1 MILIKGGQI
10 KPITGAEIENG
21 ELLIGDDGKIAAIGK
36 TVDAPADAKVIDAT
50 GCLVT
55 PGFIDAHCHIGIDE
69 EGMRWEGND
78 CNEYSSPVTPEMRS
92 IDGINPR
99 DEAFHLALEGGV
111 TTATTG
117 PGSAN
122 VLGGTFV
129 TLKLDGNCIDD
140 MIVKYPVAMKIAFG
154 ENPKGCYGQ
163 NGHKEP
169 VTRMAVAALL
179 REQLF
184 KAKRYAAEVDAA
196 EKDPTKTRPFDM
208 QLEALLPVIRKQIP
222 LKAHAHRA
230 DDILTALRI
239 AREFDL
245 DITLDH
251 CTEGHLIVD
260 QLVKAG
266 KPVLVGPSFGS
277 KSKIELR
284 EKTFE
289 TAGILDRA
297 GLEVCIITDAPV
309 IPLYYLPLCAGL
321 AVKAG
326 MKEES
331 AWRAITINPA
341 HVVGIAD
348 RVGSL
353 EVGKD
358 ADIAIFEGNPL
369 RDIQCRTKAVFV
381 GGKQVV
387 GE

>member
-1 MILIKGGQI
+1 
-10 KPITGAEIENG
+10 
-21 ELLIGDDGKIAAIGK
+21 
-36 TVDAPADAKVIDAT
+36 
-50 GCLVT
+50 
-55 PGFIDAHCHIGIDE
+55 
-69 EGMRWEGND
+69 
-78 CNEYSSPVTPEMRS
+78 
-92 IDGINPR
+92 
-99 DEAFHLALEGGV
+99 
-111 TTATTG
+111 
-117 PGSAN
+117 
-122 VLGGTFV
+122 
-129 TLKLDGNCIDD
+129 
-140 MIVKYPVAMKIAFG
+140 
-154 ENPKGCYGQ
+154 
-163 NGHKEP
+163 
-169 VTRMAVAALL
+169 MAVAALL

-184 KAKRYAAEVDAA
+184 KAKRYAAEIDAA

-266 KPVLVGPSFGS
+266 KPVLVGPSLGS
-277 KSKIELR
+277 KSKAELR

-331 AWRAITINPA
+331 AL
-341 HVVGIAD
+341 
-348 RVGSL
+348 SL
-353 EVGKD
+353 
-358 ADIAIFEGNPL
+358 IHI
-369 RDIQCRTKAVFV
+369 
-381 GGKQVV
+381 
-387 GE
+387 

>member
-1 MILIKGGQI
+1 MKIRIGFSLTYDCPQPTPMIL
-10 KPITGAEIENG
+10 N
-21 ELLIGDDGKIAAIGK
+21 LS
-36 TVDAPADAKVIDAT
+36 VH
-50 GCLVT
+50 
-55 PGFIDAHCHIGIDE
+55 FS
-69 EGMRWEGND
+69 R
-78 CNEYSSPVTPEMRS
+78 
-92 IDGINPR
+92 
-99 DEAFHLALEGGV
+99 
-111 TTATTG
+111 
-117 PGSAN
+117 
-122 VLGGTFV
+122 
-129 TLKLDGNCIDD
+129 IDD
-140 MIVKYPVAMKIAFG
+140 MIVKKEAAMKCAFG
-154 ENPKGCYGQ
+154 ENPKRCYAS
-163 NGHKEP
+163 KCDSS
-169 VTRMAVAALL
+169 RMTTAAIL
-179 REQLF
+179 REALM
-184 KAKRYAAEVDAA
+184 KARLYLQKKEAAGDDVFRQPA
-196 EKDPTKTRPFDM
+196 FDM
-208 QLEALLPVIRKQIP
+208 KLEALIPVLRGQIP

-266 KPVLVGPSFGS
+266 KPVLVGPSLGS
-277 KSKIELR
+277 KSKAELR

>member
-1 MILIKGGQI
+1 MAECDIDVGYVRCSGGVFTDI
-10 KPITGAEIENG
+10 GAMSEYAEVPG
-21 ELLIGDDGKIAAIGK
+21 EE
-36 TVDAPADAKVIDAT
+36 VIDGT
-50 GCLVT
+50 GLT
-55 PGFIDAHCHIGIDE
+55 LYPGFIDAHCHIGMWNDALCF
-69 EGMRWEGND
+69 EGEDGNED
-78 CNEYSSPVTPEMRS
+78 TDPATPHLRALDGVNPFDRS
-92 IDGINPR
+92 FR
-99 DEAFHLALEGGV
+99 EALEAGV
-111 TTATTG
+111 TAAAVS

-122 VLGGTFV
+122 PIGGQIAL
-129 TLKLDGNCIDD
+129 LKTAGRRVDD
-140 MIVKYPVAMKIAFG
+140 MILKAPLAIKFALG
-154 ENPKGCYGQ
+154 ENPKSVY
-163 NGHKEP
+163 HDKDETP
-169 VTRMAVAALL
+169 VTRMATAGII
-179 REQLF
+179 REELY
-184 KAKRYAAEVDAA
+184 KAKEYFLRKARAED
-196 EKDPTKTRPFDM
+196 DPEQDEPDFDIKM
-208 QLEALLPVIRKQIP
+208 EALQP
-222 LKAHAHRA
+222 LLWGKAEAHFHAHRA

>member
-1 MILIKGGQI
+1 MKTLLRGGYVVSGRGCRRADVLIDGEKVEILGHI
-10 KPITGAEIENG
+10 PP
-21 ELLIGDDGKIAAIGK
+21 ELAAQSEV
-36 TVDAPADAKVIDAT
+36 VDVT
-50 GCLVT
+50 GCMLF

-129 TLKLDGNCIDD
+129 ALKLDGNCIDD

-184 KAKRYAAEVDAA
+184 KAKRYAAEIDAA

>member
-1 MILIKGGQI
+1 MILIKGGKI

-55 PGFIDAHCHIGIDE
+55 PGLIDAHCHIGIDE

-129 TLKLDGNCIDD
+129 ALKLDGNCIDD

-184 KAKRYAAEVDAA
+184 KAKRYAAEIDAA

-266 KPVLVGPSFGS
+266 KPVLVGPSLGS
-277 KSKIELR
+277 KSKAELR

-326 MKEES
+326 MKNDLRRRGGIPEPL
-331 AWRAITINPA
+331 AGVLRHGAQDGWRRALHGGRRLHRLP
-341 HVVGIAD
+341 
-348 RVGSL
+348 
-353 EVGKD
+353 D
-358 ADIAIFEGNPL
+358 A
-369 RDIQCRTKAVFV
+369 
-381 GGKQVV
+381 
-387 GE
+387 